1 MVLNLQILLP
11 ELVAR
16 FGVLTAL
23 SIWTA
28 LLSIMTLYDLVDELE
43 AGGSSKTHLLNPRRS

>member
-1 MVLNLQILLP
+1 MVLNLRVLLP
-11 ELVAR
+11 EFVAR

-28 LLSIMTLYDLVDELE
+28 LLSVMTLYDLVDELE
-43 AGGSSKTHLLNPRRS
+43 AGGSSKTLIPTY